1 MRHLELSVSSK
12 LPLWLWFLDMSCNIQ
27 YSFFPNSF
35 FSALSKV
42 VNTFDLNFSVEVN
55 PHPTLPVA
63 FEWAPLSSWMLLV
76 ARVTFVPLS
85 PCQPGVWNRV
95 TLPSV
100 PQSENL
106 ATEEQR
112 QKRGLWTWNDSP
124 TLKCKTLLPQH
135 STGLLPPLICRKWL
149 ESETMSLTPSSQ
161 PLKPAQHAVSGQS
174 GRESLL
180 NRGISPRKAGF
191 CLFLLQQAI
200 IKQWGVNSF
209 PPPCVPKCGPWSLT
223 PILMRYFKLSHLT
236 LGDLWVPLNGTWES
250 KC

>member
-1 MRHLELSVSSK
+1 MTRSWSQPPSITCSLWVGSPLFLNVISRSCYFRSS
-12 LPLWLWFLDMSCNIQ
+12 
-27 YSFFPNSF
+27 
-35 FSALSKV
+35 
-42 VNTFDLNFSVEVN
+42 
-55 PHPTLPVA
+55 
-63 FEWAPLSSWMLLV
+63 
-76 ARVTFVPLS
+76 
-85 PCQPGVWNRV
+85 V
-95 TLPSV
+95 TLPTWRVKSSHT
-100 PQSENL
+100 PQCSPEWEL
-106 ATEEQR
+106 GHWGTKA
-112 QKRGLWTWNDSP
+112 KRGLWTWNDSP

-161 PLKPAQHAVSGQS
+161 PLKLAQHAVSGQS

-209 PPPCVPKCGPWSLT
+209 PPPCVLKCGPWSLT
-223 PILMRYFKLSHLT
+223 PILMRYFKLSHLA
-236 LGDLWVPLNGTWES
+236 LGDLWVPSNSTWES